1 MKADMC
7 AGNVISTLGVAGA
20 IPTNTEM
27 CWKGHTVSTT
37 MPATTDVKASEAHT
51 QVRKLNAGIRKR
63 ALFDGGRRYV
73 FH

>member
-1 MKADMC
+1 
-7 AGNVISTLGVAGA
+7 
-20 IPTNTEM
+20 M

-51 QVRKLNAGIRKR
+51 QVRKLTAGIRKR